1 MARRAQVDKEQT
13 GNGENIV
20 TAEALAEAIAEI
32 NLHKKDASE
41 ASGLAGKATA
51 AAVQRF
57 GCEKNAL
64 TFTAR
69 LAAMESTKRN
79 SVIMNLISFVITQGW
94 LDQMDMFT
102 RQQLEDLIHRT
113 SNGPAQ
119 AA

>member
-13 GNGENIV
+13 GNGEHVV
-20 TAEALAEAIAEI
+20 TTEDLFEALEEI
-32 NLHKKDASE
+32 NGHKKAASE

-69 LAAMESTKRN
+69 LAAMESTKRTSIVTN
-79 SVIMNLISFVITQGW
+79 TISFFIAAGW
-94 LDQMDMFT
+94 LDQPDLFLWE
-102 RQQLEDLIHRT
+102 QLRDLINRT
-113 SNGPAQ
+113 NGPA
-119 AA
+119 AAA